1 MIWKYAAEDPSIIGI
16 SQSRNRGHQ
25 NALLAGLME
34 AKDHCDITITI
45 DCDGQDTISAME
57 QMVDAYHAG
66 AEIVYGVRSDRK
78 TDSWFKRSTAQGFY
92 RVLAFLGAEVI
103 DDHADYRL
111 VSSKVLHHF
120 SDFQEV
126 NIYLRGLFPLVG
138 FNSTCVYY
146 ERNPRLAGETHY
158 PLGKML
164 ALAWDGIT
172 SLSVKP
178 ITLIIRCG
186 LLVSLLGIMSIL
198 WASIEAISGHTVA
211 GWRLLFV
218 SFAFYEVF
226 SFWVWALLD
235 SILAK
240 SIWKQSTGLV
250 T

>member
-1 MIWKYAAEDPSIIGI
+1 M
-16 SQSRNRGHQ
+16 H
-25 NALLAGLME
+25 
-34 AKDHCDITITI
+34 
-45 DCDGQDTISAME
+45 
-57 QMVDAYHAG
+57 
-66 AEIVYGVRSDRK
+66 
-78 TDSWFKRSTAQGFY
+78 
-92 RVLAFLGAEVI
+92 LGAEVL

-186 LLVSLLGIMSIL
+186 LLVSLLGILSIL

-211 GWRLLFV
+211 GWAATICIICFLGGIQLLGMGV
-218 SFAFYEVF
+218 IGQYI
-226 SFWVWALLD
+226 D
-235 SILAK
+235 
-240 SIWKQSTGLV
+240 
-250 T
+250 